1 MMAFTRNSL
10 PFVTRLKKQISII
23 MVKADINA
31 ITKVHLQVNSKPI
44 IAQATVTE
52 NVHRLRNNGN
62 DNDRK

>member
-23 MVKADINA
+23 MVKAVINA
-31 ITKVHLQVNSKPI
+31 ITKVHLQVNPKPI

>member
-44 IAQATVTE
+44 IA
-52 NVHRLRNNGN
+52 
-62 DNDRK
+62 